1 MISYNDETKSQLT
14 IKLNYKNEIYE
25 ISIEK
30 NLRANK
36 LREMIFSKF
45 KLDDSYIL
53 TYKNQKISKNDF
65 SFAYIIFK
73 DDSNPLLFINDN
85 NTILPNL
92 KSSKTITLK
101 SNLSQGKLLNIINSF
116 FVSKNIPFNASIN
129 HSTKGM
135 YNIKFN
141 NSQVS
146 SNFLKYYHNR
156 IPKRSN
162 YVNYQTE
169 KGINNKSISNIIR
182 INKKVKLP
190 LIKEKPI
197 NKTSS
202 TSDIVS
208 KNDKSL
214 SLYNV
219 IKENSKSDY
228 ISQRIIE
235 SGYNF
240 IRQPKIERKNKIKL
254 RKKDDKRR
262 FYINERYIDEEYE
275 SLYSSPFMSG
285 EEKYYREKFLDKKNW
300 LNKDGFIVSVGKYKM
315 KENNFIPNYVSAT
328 PPESPLNHKYRDI
341 NKNKW
346 INKSGFII

>member
-1 MISYNDETKSQLT
+1 MIFFKKTQNL
-14 IKLNYKNEIYE
+14 KLF
-25 ISIEK
+25 
-30 NLRANK
+30 
-36 LREMIFSKF
+36 FSKF
-45 KLDDSYIL
+45 NLDDSYIL
-53 TYKNQKISKNDF
+53 TYKNQRLSKNDF
-65 SFAYIIFK
+65 SFAYMIFK
-73 DDSNPLLFINDN
+73 NDSNPLLFINDN

-116 FVSKNIPFNASIN
+116 FISKNIPFNASIN

-141 NSQVS
+141 NPQVS
-146 SNFLKYYHNR
+146 SNFLKYYHNKIQR
-156 IPKRSN
+156 SSN
-162 YVNYQTE
+162 YANYQTE
-169 KGINNKSISNIIR
+169 KNINNKSISNIIR
-182 INKKVKLP
+182 INNQVKLP
-190 LIKEKPI
+190 PIKEKPI

-202 TSDIVS
+202 TSNIVS

-219 IKENSKSDY
+219 IKENSKSDL

-254 RKKDDKRR
+254 NRRK
-262 FYINERYIDEEYE
+262 FYINEKYIDEEYE

-285 EEKYYREKFLDKKNW
+285 EEKYNREKFLDKKNW

-328 PPESPLNHKYRDI
+328 PSESPLNHKYRDI